1 MPELPEVEVSRQ
13 GISPYLCGNNITKI
27 VVRDARL
34 RWPIPETIHQ
44 LEGHIIQKVTRRG
57 KYLLFETAIGTSILH
72 LGMSGSL
79 RIMDI
84 GEVVNKHDHLDIELS
99 NGKLLRL
106 NDPRRFGAFLWT
118 QAPWAEHKLLAK
130 LGPEPL
136 SDDFDG
142 QLLFERSR
150 KRSLAIKN
158 FIMNAQ
164 VVVGVGNIYANE
176 ALFRAGILPTTA
188 TNKVSKKSYLKLAKE
203 IKIVLAEAIKQGGT
217 TLKDFTSS
225 NGKPGY
231 FAQQLHVYGR
241 EGEACSACE
250 NKIEQIK
257 IGNRA
262 TYFCSR
268 CQK

>member
-13 GISPYLCGNNITKI
+13 GISPYLTGSNITKI
-27 VVRDARL
+27 IVRDPRL
-34 RWPIPETIHQ
+34 RWPIPESIHQ
-44 LEGHIIQKVTRRG
+44 LEGQVIQKVTRRG

-79 RIMDI
+79 CILNV
-84 GEVVNKHDHLDIELS
+84 GEAVNKHDHLDIELS
-99 NGKLLRL
+99 NSKLLRL

-118 QAPWAEHKLLAK
+118 QEPWQQHKLLAK

-142 QLLFERSR
+142 QLLFEHSR

-176 ALFRAGILPTTA
+176 ALFRAGISPTISVK
-188 TNKVSKKSYLKLAKE
+188 KVSLKRYQRLGKE

-225 NGKPGY
+225 DGKPGY

-241 EGEACSACE
+241 EGEACSTCE
-250 NKIEQIK
+250 SKIEQMK

-262 TYFCSR
+262 TYFCPT